1 MTHSSFGDLVP
12 ERTTSSPAKL
22 LRNSEHNSTLQSE
35 ILVEFNY
42 GDSKMEVQDGEG
54 QIEGHGLGG
63 SISGPKYDGIFF
75 EQKHKNITLHDNQ
88 LAGGGEGV
96 KFNIKSCLPEKSK
109 ATFFPKYCYCDWH

>member
-63 SISGPKYDGIFF
+63 SISGPKYDGIFLN
-75 EQKHKNITLHDNQ
+75 KNIKTLLYKITN
-88 LAGGGEGV
+88 LVVGGGGRG
-96 KFNIKSCLPEKSK
+96 KI
-109 ATFFPKYCYCDWH
+109 